1 MPDSLD
7 DPLAAQRAKCKA
19 GEVAT
24 EDETRHGC
32 PEVLDRHAQGDEGAE
47 EAIGE
52 LDQARRH
59 DQCPDLRPHQ
69 PVSLL
74 HRASNDNG
82 LSSNK
87 LGKIDP
93 PPAKRRRRN
102 VALEGQS

>member
-1 MPDSLD
+1 MPDTLD
-7 DPLAAQRAKCKA
+7 DPLAAQRAKGKA

-32 PEVLDRHAQGDEGAE
+32 PEVLDRHTQGDEGAE

-74 HRASNDNG
+74 HRASNDDC
-82 LSSNK
+82 LSS
-87 LGKIDP
+87 
-93 PPAKRRRRN
+93 
-102 VALEGQS
+102 